1 MLAPEMQLMELI
13 DRHLCKLSG
22 HLDSTAWR
30 GTSAELKSDLLK
42 SPEVGREAGK
52 LLEWGGAVGT
62 YLGRLAKKHPERFE
76 SLRSADRRDWTIK
89 PAAK

>member
-13 DRHLCKLSG
+13 DRHLQVSA
-22 HLDSTAWR
+22 LDSTAWR